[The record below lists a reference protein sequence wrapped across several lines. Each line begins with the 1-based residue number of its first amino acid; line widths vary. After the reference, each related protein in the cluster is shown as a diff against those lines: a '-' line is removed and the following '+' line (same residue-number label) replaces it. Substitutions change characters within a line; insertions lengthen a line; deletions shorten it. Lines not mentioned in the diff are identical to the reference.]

1 MKRALA
7 FFHRWRNWLGI
18 VLIAILALLAI
29 AAPLL
34 APQDDPA
41 NPQVFQRVGK
51 GTDTLPH
58 PPDQS
63 AWLGTLTGQYDVWF
77 SLLWGLRQAFQFG
90 LTVTLV
96 TAGFGVVYGAISGYV
111 GGFTNNLMTRIS
123 DAFMAVPILAV
134 IVFIRQIIVI
144 LLENSGAFL
153 MPSTNEWVI
162 VSAVSV
168 VQQFLIKAD
177 PILWSLIFF
186 SWMPYARLVNAS
198 VLRLRKVEYVTAA
211 RAMGAGGGRIILRH
225 LLPNAV
231 SPEIVLAARD
241 VGSMVIL
248 QATFT
253 FIGLG
258 GNSPWGSMLSMA
270 RNWIVGPGGNP
281 FVYWWT
287 YVPATLLLIIFSIS
301 WSFVG
306 DSLNEWLNPRKVV

>member
-1 MKRALA
+1 MKRASS
-7 FFHRWRNWLGI
+7 FFRRWRNWLGI
-18 VLIAILALLAI
+18 ILIAILALLAI

-51 GTDTLPH
+51 GSDTLPH

-63 AWLGTLTGQYDVWF
+63 ALLGTLTGQYDVWF

-96 TAGFGVVYGAISGYV
+96 TAGFGVIYGAISGYL

-144 LLENSGAFL
+144 LLENTGAFL
-153 MPSTNEWVI
+153 LPSSNEWVI
-162 VSAVSV
+162 LSAVSV

-177 PILWSLIFF
+177 PVLWALIFF

-211 RAMGAGGGRIILRH
+211 RALGADSRRIILRH
-225 LLPNAV
+225 LLPNAI

-241 VGSMVIL
+241 VGSVVIL

-287 YVPATLLLIIFSIS
+287 YVPATMLLIFFSIS